1 MKDTAHHQPP
11 YHLIFLL
18 LSDGNVAQAALGL
31 PPIWPNVTIPN
42 FQEQTAGLLIIAD
55 GRALSYNPIITQDVN
70 RLEWEAHAT
79 ESAWI
84 LGAPQ
89 LISPPP
95 DSTWPNN
102 RTVSFG
108 IYSRDPVTR
117 EVIYDPGYKPESTY
131 PNVMVPVWQIAPIK
145 TNEKAVM
152 FNLHSEF
159 NRMKALDHML
169 QYKVPALTA
178 ILQLVQDVELRPS
191 SILFYPVFDTFRKY
205 HEVDELTDAM
215 LSNENNNEADEVE
228 LMDLPSETHK
238 NQKVVGS
245 VSIVFSWDTLL
256 NMILPDYIKGMIVVL
271 ESSTGQIYSYSISG
285 DTVMLLGEGDRHNP
299 KYDEYKNSV
308 QGKLLVD
315 NRGQTYI
322 TYTIHLYPSDEFTAQ
337 YVTNRAAIYAAGT
350 VLIFLFTASV
360 FLLYDYLVEDRQ
372 QRTVRMARQTGSI
385 VDSLFPAAFRER
397 LYKTHGSTEQSVRR
411 GSIVSHGS
419 AEQSHVDGNI
429 TGSRRSFS
437 SDGGSSSAD
446 RSNRRS
452 SVASGSTKSGDGS
465 NNANQTRRL
474 SSIVSRKH
482 PKKALK
488 QIDKFLKGLGAN
500 SSNETNSLLNEQ
512 RNILEEE
519 PIADLFPDTSVM
531 FSDIVGK
538 YII

>member
-1 MKDTAHHQPP
+1 
-11 YHLIFLL
+11 
-18 LSDGNVAQAALGL
+18 
-31 PPIWPNVTIPN
+31 
-42 FQEQTAGLLIIAD
+42 
-55 GRALSYNPIITQDVN
+55 
-70 RLEWEAHAT
+70 
-79 ESAWI
+79 
-84 LGAPQ
+84 
-89 LISPPP
+89 
-95 DSTWPNN
+95 
-102 RTVSFG
+102 
-108 IYSRDPVTR
+108 
-117 EVIYDPGYKPESTY
+117 
-131 PNVMVPVWQIAPIK
+131 
-145 TNEKAVM
+145 
-152 FNLHSEF
+152 
-159 NRMKALDHML
+159 MKALDHML

-191 SILFYPVFDTFRKY
+191 SILFYPVFDTFREY

-215 LSNENNNEADEVE
+215 LANENNNEVDEVE
-228 LMDLPSETHK
+228 LMDLSSETQE

-256 NMILPDYIKGMIVVL
+256 NKILPDYIKGMFVVL

-372 QRTVRMARQTGSI
+372 QRTARMARQTGNI
-385 VDSLFPAAFRER
+385 VDSMFPAAFRER

-429 TGSRRSFS
+429 TGSRRRSS

-465 NNANQTRRL
+465 NNANQNRRL

-538 YII
+538 HII